1 MNPDF
6 SETQLLLQTTIR
18 GYLEEEIPF
27 DRIREHE
34 EKRRADEKLWQ
45 GMASQGWLGI
55 PLPEAV
61 GGGDAGLVEAGIFV
75 HELARRAAV
84 VPGVEVMAS
93 AVLLARH
100 ADGDESA
107 LLRAVVDGNARVVP
121 ALLEPSDDFAQVDTA
136 VDASGKLSGEKRFV
150 DYPDF
155 ATHHLV
161 SARGPEGLGLY
172 LVERGDAGIETT
184 ARSCTGRT
192 PQADVR
198 YRGARARRVAG
209 EEAVARLL
217 DIGRALTSAQILGS
231 MEVALEM
238 TVAYT
243 NIRVQFGQPLAAFQ
257 AVQHHAADMCMHV
270 ESNRF
275 LVYELLDSLERG
287 TASAE
292 DAALVKASVS
302 RSVPFVTMQ
311 AHQLHGGQGL
321 IEENDLYFFTIRGK
335 DRSLAWGTAEECLE
349 LLAKEVETPP
359 RWL

>member
-6 SETQLLLQTTIR
+6 TETQTLLQTTIR
-18 GYLEEEIPF
+18 KYLEDEVPF

-34 EKRRADEKLWQ
+34 EKRIADKKLWDD
-45 GMASQGWLGI
+45 MASQGWLGI

-61 GGGDAGLVEAGIFV
+61 GGGDAGLVGAGIFV

-84 VPGVEVMAS
+84 VPGVEVMTSAIVLAS
-93 AVLLARH
+93 QS
-100 ADGDESA
+100 DGDERE
-107 LLRAVVDGNARVVP
+107 LLDAVVKGNAIVVP
-121 ALLEPSDDFAQVDTA
+121 AILEVDDDFEVIAA
-136 VDASGKLSGEKRFV
+136 SVDANGELSGEKHYV

-161 SARGPEGLGLY
+161 AANGPEGLGLY
-172 LVERGDAGIETT
+172 VVERGHAGVSTE
-184 ARSCTGRT
+184 ALSSTGRT
-192 PQADVR
+192 PQAIVR
-198 YRGARARRVAG
+198 YAGAAARRVAG
-209 EEAVARLL
+209 EAAIARLI
-217 DIGRALTSAQILGS
+217 DIARALTSAQILGC

-238 TVAYT
+238 TVEYT
-243 NIRVQFGQPLAAFQ
+243 NVRVQFGQPLAAFQ
-257 AVQHHAADMCMHV
+257 AVQHHAADMSMHT

-275 LVYELLDSLERG
+275 LVYELLDNLENGRA
-287 TASAE
+287 TAH

-335 DRSLAWGTAEECLE
+335 DRSLAWGTAEECLDRIMDE
-349 LLAKEVETPP
+349 ADTPP